1 MQKLLS
7 FLVIPSLVLISTPFA
22 EASSWVDNDRYYP
35 APNTYPAQESAAAT
49 SRRKASS
56 RQYSRPRDL
65 RPFSPDSNNVSLQVG
80 QTFLMGDLGTYDDA
94 LGFSGNYTYG
104 VSRLMAF
111 ESSLSYSN
119 HSEGKYSMLSLSG
132 GGRMNLAHYDR
143 ITPYVNGGLGF
154 YKPSREIASNAS
166 ISATLFG
173 LYVGAGADLA
183 LTPEMFFGAALSYT
197 NAFGTTKDTSVGP
210 VSLGGAYTTFQA
222 RVGYTF

>member
-1 MQKLLS
+1 MKNFLS
-7 FLVIPSLVLISTPFA
+7 FLLIPTLVLASAPLA
-22 EASSWVDNDRYYP
+22 QASSWVDDDRYQP
-35 APNTYPAQESAAAT
+35 APNPYPSQEAQGR
-49 SRRKASS
+49 SRRRTSS
-56 RQYSRPRDL
+56 RDHQRPRDL
-65 RPFSPDSNNVSLQVG
+65 RPFSPDSNNLSLQIG
-80 QTFLMGDLGTYDDA
+80 QTFLMGDLSNYDDA

-143 ITPYVNGGLGF
+143 ITPYVNAGLGF
-154 YKPSREIASNAS
+154 YKPSREVGPNAS

-173 LYVGAGADLA
+173 LYIGGGADLA
-183 LTPEMFFGAALSYT
+183 LTQEMFFGAALSYT
-197 NAFGTTKDTSVGP
+197 NAFGTTKETSVGP
-210 VSLGGAYTTFQA
+210 VGLGGAYTTFQA